1 MTIKYNVEIY
11 EISTGK
17 EENIMAKTSRYGA
30 EKLYDIIVNNQ
41 RLNDLYDIR
50 IVEDAVM
57 EEEVYW

>member
-1 MTIKYNVEIY
+1 MTIKYYVEIY

-17 EENIMAKTSRYGA
+17 VEKRMEKTSRYGA

>member
-1 MTIKYNVEIY
+1 MTIKYYVEIY
-11 EISTGK
+11 KISTGK
-17 EENIMAKTSRYGA
+17 VEKRMEKTSRYGA

>member
-1 MTIKYNVEIY
+1 MTIKYYVEIY

-17 EENIMAKTSRYGA
+17 VEKKMEKSSRYGA

>member
-1 MTIKYNVEIY
+1 MTTRYYVEIY

-17 EENIMAKTSRYGA
+17 VEKRREKNSRYGA

-50 IVEDAVM
+50 IIEDVIM
-57 EEEVYW
+57 EEEAYW

>member
-1 MTIKYNVEIY
+1 MTIKYYVEIY

-17 EENIMAKTSRYGA
+17 VEKKMEKSSRYGA

-50 IVEDAVM
+50 IVEDTVM

>member
-1 MTIKYNVEIY
+1 MTKKYYVEIY

-17 EENIMAKTSRYGA
+17 VAKRMEKTSRYGA

-50 IVEDAVM
+50 IIEDTVM